1 MKKKLISVLAL
12 VLFVCFVWVAEVD
25 AAELVYN
32 SVGDFY
38 SIFKNCYIQTYN
50 YKSSYQGEANC
61 NFVTLDA
68 NYNGD
73 LYSFPCLYNSYFP
86 VTYGVGGA
94 FFRYLFFDANQ
105 GDTCSFKL
113 YLIPLTYYSQGIVSG
128 DFESVYRDFEVHL
141 GYYSISST
149 DEDAYDSSVSFSR
162 DVIDLTIA
170 GVTNTYDVIVID
182 VNHTFTDY
190 NMLTLSFYT
199 MSSYSESRENML
211 MFGLGMLTPYVATG
225 LSDEEKELLQL
236 IYLGVNDA
244 NIQLDQMQSEQSSY
258 YQDILESDASD
269 TGVISEASSQKD
281 KFDGVMSEYSSLN
294 EALDRPD
301 VNELL
306 PDYSSVVGGYKDDEF
321 YDVFDVFYG
330 NGYIMFML
338 LASVF
343 FATMSFVIFGKKA

>member
-1 MKKKLISVLAL
+1 MKKKLISVLSL
-12 VLFVCFVWVAEVD
+12 VLVVSFVWVAEVD

-32 SVGDFY
+32 SPGDFY

-68 NYNGD
+68 NYNGE

-86 VTYGVGGA
+86 VTYGLGGA

-113 YLIPLTYYSQGIVSG
+113 YLIPLTYYSQGNVSG

-149 DEDAYDSSVSFSR
+149 VEDAYDSSVSFSR

-170 GVTNTYDVIVID
+170 GLTNTYDVIVID

-199 MSSYSESRENML
+199 MSSYSEPRENML

-244 NIQLDQMQSEQSSY
+244 NMQLDQMQSEQSSY
-258 YQDILESDASD
+258 YEDILQSEASD
-269 TGVISEASSQKD
+269 TDVIAEASSKREQ
-281 KFDGVMSEYSSLN
+281 FDDIMNEYSSLN
-294 EALDRPD
+294 AELARPGVD
-301 VNELL
+301 ELL
-306 PDYSSVVGGYKDDEF
+306 PDYSSVVNGFKDDKF
-321 YDVFDVFYG
+321 YESFDVFYD
-330 NGYIMFML
+330 NAYIMFML
-338 LASVF
+338 LATFF
-343 FATMSFVIFGKKA
+343 FATLSYIIFGKKA